1 MVNINDRECSR
12 SSYPLTIV
20 FILTTSALAIVENTP
35 DLPFGSAQGKA
46 IEHQNVPI
54 NHQGLHDFLYSAAD
68 EHGVVTNQ
76 VQLDLDSNQIFP
88 LNEWQALAANERVAG
103 VYAVLDGTRQ
113 TQYIGY
119 SRNVFTS
126 LKGHLA
132 EHGDDICAYV
142 RVQPFKFPK
151 REEMEQLRDTWIA
164 ELGTIPA
171 GNAGAGGVWATTV
184 GEIAKAAMSP
194 AEQAAYE
201 EKKLKLR
208 RAMADS
214 ALSRELDAAA
224 ISDEHKREQFAAAM
238 TDDNWSAVIQGQ
250 TAETI

>member
-1 MVNINDRECSR
+1 VEHTSDK
-12 SSYPLTIV
+12 PL
-20 FILTTSALAIVENTP
+20 
-35 DLPFGSAQGKA
+35 
-46 IEHQNVPI
+46 EHQNVPTE
-54 NHQGLHDFLYSAAD
+54 HQGLHEFLYSAAD
-68 EHGVVTNQ
+68 EHGATTTQ
-76 VQLDLDSNQIFP
+76 AQLDLDSDSVLP
-88 LNEWQALAANERVAG
+88 LTEWQALAVNARLAG
-103 VYAVLDGTRQ
+103 VYAVLDATQ
-113 TQYIGY
+113 QHQYIGY

-132 EHGDDICAYV
+132 EHGSEICAYV

-151 REEMEQLRDTWIA
+151 REEMEQLRDSWIA
-164 ELGTIPA
+164 ALAVIPP
-171 GNAGAGGVWATTV
+171 GNAGEGGVWATTV

-208 RAMADS
+208 RAMADG

-224 ISDEHKREQFAAAM
+224 ISNEQNREQFAAAM
-238 TDDNWSAVIQGQ
+238 NDDNWSAVIQGQ

>member
-1 MVNINDRECSR
+1 
-12 SSYPLTIV
+12 
-20 FILTTSALAIVENTP
+20 VENTP
-35 DLPFGSAQGKA
+35 DKA
-46 IEHQNVPI
+46 IEHQNVPT

-68 EHGVVTNQ
+68 EHGAVTTQ
-76 VQLDLDSNQIFP
+76 VELDLDGNRVLP
-88 LNEWQALAANERVAG
+88 LTEWQTLTENARVAG
-103 VYAVLDGTRQ
+103 VYAVLDSTRQ
-113 TQYIGY
+113 HQYIGY

-132 EHGDDICAYV
+132 EHGSDVCAYV

-151 REEMEQLRDTWIA
+151 REEMEQLRDSWIA
-164 ELGTIPA
+164 ELATVPA

-184 GEIAKAAMSP
+184 GEIAKAAMTP
-194 AEQAAYE
+194 DEQAAYE

-250 TAETI
+250 TAETLSKS